1 MWPAVEQ
8 ALAEFAADAAIPV
21 LVFTGAGDKAFLSG
35 ADFSTFESER
45 AGRGALAE
53 CNATAERVYSALYAL
68 PRPTIARIPRA
79 QPGRLRIT

>member
-35 ADFSTFESER
+35 ADFSTFES
-45 AGRGALAE
+45 AGWAALAE